1 MNIRSLGTSPSR
13 WSLNRGRAQRSIG
26 FDVRRWSQCSAGKS
40 KKASKASRSFVR
52 QATAFSYLAP
62 YLSAN
67 TSIAAS
73 AARAGWRAVDFTK
86 VCFHVGLD
94 RAGDLVQHIGG
105 LMDPTSLMPGAG
117 KDLLDCLPEAERPVV
132 DRGCTGAGG
141 ETARSE
147 MLAVMPSPPGPPM
160 TLGNMRMLGPCSRT
174 ASANALPEAGAPPDM
189 SARPSRGDA
198 LRNAVSGGPCVG
210 CFFDPAQSS
219 PTRPV

>member
-1 MNIRSLGTSPSR
+1 MLVHLIR
-13 WSLNRGRAQRSIG
+13 RAQMVPVLG
-26 FDVRRWSQCSAGKS
+26 GKVEEGEQ
-40 KKASKASRSFVR
+40 SFPVFR
-52 QATAFSYLAP
+52 QAGDRFLVLGAVFVGEHVDRRFGRR
-62 YLSAN
+62 
-67 TSIAAS
+67 
-73 AARAGWRAVDFTK
+73 ARWRAVDFTK
-86 VCFHVGLD
+86 VSFHVDLD
-94 RAGDLVQHIGG
+94 REGDLVQHIRG

-210 CFFDPAQSS
+210 CFF
-219 PTRPV
+219 